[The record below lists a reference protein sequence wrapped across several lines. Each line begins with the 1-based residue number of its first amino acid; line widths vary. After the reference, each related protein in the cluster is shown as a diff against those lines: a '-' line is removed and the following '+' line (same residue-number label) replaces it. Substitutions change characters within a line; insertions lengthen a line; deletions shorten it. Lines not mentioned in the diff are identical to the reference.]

1 MMEQIKPID
10 TLAEA
15 SDGTELVKTE
25 SGFAVREYYD
35 DPDHDDGVFFDAE
48 YDHRKDAVLHFS
60 LWLKVDRFSRP
71 DRSFSRFIPTKIAA
85 DGKPAMAA
93 WLFLRG
99 GTTAGN
105 RSVVAETLGVSEHT
119 VSRYLSQIRDEVA
132 I

>member
-15 SDGTELVKTE
+15 SDGTELVETKD
-25 SGFAVREYYD
+25 GYGVRECYN
-35 DPDHDDGVFFDAE
+35 DPDHDGPAYFETE
-48 YDHRKDAVLHFS
+48 YEQKKNAVLHFA

-71 DRSFSRFIPTKIAA
+71 ERSFTRFIPTNIAA

-93 WLFLRG
+93 WLYLNG
-99 GTTAGN
+99 GTNAGN
-105 RSVVAETLGVSEHT
+105 RSAVADALDISEHT
-119 VSRYLSQIRDEVA
+119 VSRYLSSVRDEVA

>member
-15 SDGTELVKTE
+15 SDGTELVETE
-25 SGFAVREYYD
+25 SGFGVREYYD
-35 DPDHDDGVFFDAE
+35 DPDHDNGVFFDTE
-48 YDHRKDAVLHFS
+48 YDRRKDAVLHFA

-71 DRSFSRFIPTKIAA
+71 ERSFTRFIPTKIAA

-93 WLFLRG
+93 WLYLNG
-99 GTTAGN
+99 GTNAGN
-105 RSVVAETLGVSEHT
+105 RSVVADTLDISEHT
-119 VSRYLSQIRDEVA
+119 VSRYLSSVRDEVA